1 MKRFMLII
9 LAVST
14 VLVSGVSCSKED
26 PQQKLPEGALPG
38 EFSISATKKVHFS
51 QGNLVATID
60 ASGVPVA
67 WKFATKQHDYLGEGG
82 ANGTIGTAAGDVD
95 LFCWSTDAASNNW
108 GIYTQ
113 TEITES
119 VTNGNFNDWGKNIG
133 NGNVWRTLSTEEWQY
148 LFSYDGSE
156 HGGIDYDN
164 DTRRGKYK
172 NGVTVCGKEYCVVL
186 LPDNWDTSLISL
198 DTFASTTE
206 YNEETTVKW
215 SAMEAAGAVCL
226 PAAGY
231 RKGLFMCAVDDLGNY
246 WTSSAYDDEEYAFSE
261 SFLGDIIYADDY
273 DLRHLGFNVRLI
285 TDVK

>member
-1 MKRFMLII
+1 MKKVFTIISLTALLIGI
-9 LAVST
+9 LS
-14 VLVSGVSCSKED
+14 SCSKED
-26 PQQKLPEGALPG
+26 PQKKLPEGALPG
-38 EFSISATKKVHFS
+38 EFSISAAKKVHFS
-51 QGNLVATID
+51 QGNLVATVN

-82 ANGTIGTAAGDVD
+82 ANHTIGSSAGDVD
-95 LFCWSTDAASNNW
+95 LFCWSSDASSNNW
-108 GIYTQ
+108 GIYTE
-113 TEITES
+113 TEITKG

-156 HGGIDYDN
+156 HGGTNYDN

-172 NGVTVCGKEYCVVL
+172 YGVTVCGKECCVVL
-186 LPDNWDTSLISL
+186 LPDNWDTSLLSL
-198 DTFASTTE
+198 DIFANTTE
-206 YNEETTVKW
+206 YNEETSVKW

-231 RKGLFMCAVDDLGNY
+231 RKGLIMYAVDSLGNY
-246 WTSSAYDDEEYAFSE
+246 WTSSAYDDDYALSE

-273 DLRHLGFNVRLI
+273 DIRYLGFSVRLV
-285 TDVK
+285 TNVE

>member
-1 MKRFMLII
+1 MKKVFIIIPLTALII
-9 LAVST
+9 GIL
-14 VLVSGVSCSKED
+14 GSCSKED
-26 PQQKLPEGALPG
+26 PQKKLPEGALPG
-38 EFSISATKKVHFS
+38 EFSISAAKKVHFS
-51 QGNLVATID
+51 QGNLVATVN
-60 ASGVPVA
+60 ASGAPVA

-82 ANGTIGTAAGDVD
+82 ANHTIGSSAGDVD
-95 LFCWSTDAASNNW
+95 LFCWSSDAASNNW
-108 GIYTQ
+108 GIYTE
-113 TEITES
+113 TEITKG

-156 HGGIDYDN
+156 HGGTNYNN

-172 NGVTVCGKEYCVVL
+172 YGVTVCGKECCVVL
-186 LPDNWDTSLISL
+186 LPDNWDTSLLSL
-198 DTFASTTE
+198 DIFANTTE

-231 RKGLFMCAVDDLGNY
+231 RKGLIMYAVDSLGNY
-246 WTSSAYDDEEYAFSE
+246 WTSSAYDDDYALSE

-273 DLRHLGFNVRLI
+273 DIRYLGFSVRLV
-285 TDVK
+285 TNVE

>member
-1 MKRFMLII
+1 MKKVFTIISLTALII
-9 LAVST
+9 GILC
-14 VLVSGVSCSKED
+14 SCSKED
-26 PQQKLPEGALPG
+26 PQKKLPEGALPG
-38 EFSISATKKVHFS
+38 EFSVSAAKKVHFS
-51 QGNLVATID
+51 QGNLVATVN

-82 ANGTIGTAAGDVD
+82 ANHTIGSSAGDVD
-95 LFCWSTDAASNNW
+95 LFCWSSDAASNNW
-108 GIYTQ
+108 GIYTE
-113 TEITES
+113 TEITKG

-156 HGGIDYDN
+156 HGGTNYDN

-172 NGVTVCGKEYCVVL
+172 YGVTVCGKECCVVL
-186 LPDNWDTSLISL
+186 LPDNWDTSLLSL
-198 DTFASTTE
+198 DIFANTTE

-231 RKGLFMCAVDDLGNY
+231 RKGLIMYAVDSLGNY
-246 WTSSAYDDEEYAFSE
+246 WTSSAYDDDYALSE

-273 DLRHLGFNVRLI
+273 DIRYLGFSVRLV
-285 TDVK
+285 TNVE

>member
-1 MKRFMLII
+1 MKKVFTIISLTALII
-9 LAVST
+9 GIL
-14 VLVSGVSCSKED
+14 GSCSKED
-26 PQQKLPEGALPG
+26 PQKKLPEGALPG
-38 EFSISATKKVHFS
+38 EFSVSAAKKVHFS
-51 QGNLVATID
+51 QGNLVATVN

-82 ANGTIGTAAGDVD
+82 ANHTIGSSAGDVD
-95 LFCWSTDAASNNW
+95 LFCWSSDAASNNW
-108 GIYTQ
+108 GIYTE
-113 TEITES
+113 TEITKG

-156 HGGIDYDN
+156 HGGTNYDN

-172 NGVTVCGKEYCVVL
+172 YGVTVCGKECCVVL
-186 LPDNWDTSLISL
+186 LPDNWDTSLLSL
-198 DTFASTTE
+198 DKFANTTE

-231 RKGLFMCAVDDLGNY
+231 RKGLIMYAVDSLGNY
-246 WTSSAYDDEEYAFSE
+246 WTSSAYDDDYAFSE

-273 DLRHLGFNVRLI
+273 DIRYLGFSVRLV
-285 TDVK
+285 TNVE

>member
-1 MKRFMLII
+1 MKKVFTIISLTALII
-9 LAVST
+9 GIL
-14 VLVSGVSCSKED
+14 GSCSKED
-26 PQQKLPEGALPG
+26 PQKKLPEGTLPG
-38 EFSISATKKVHFS
+38 EFSISAAKKVHFS
-51 QGNLVATID
+51 QGNLVATVN

-82 ANGTIGTAAGDVD
+82 ANHTIGSSAGDVD
-95 LFCWSTDAASNNW
+95 LFCWSSDAASNNW
-108 GIYTQ
+108 GIYTE
-113 TEITES
+113 TEITKG

-156 HGGIDYDN
+156 HGGTNYDN

-172 NGVTVCGKEYCVVL
+172 YGVTVCGKECCVVL
-186 LPDNWDTSLISL
+186 LPDNWDTSLLSL
-198 DTFASTTE
+198 DIFANTTE

-231 RKGLFMCAVDDLGNY
+231 RKGLIMYAVDSLGNY
-246 WTSSAYDDEEYAFSE
+246 WTSSAYDDDYALSE

-273 DLRHLGFNVRLI
+273 DIRYLGFSVRLV
-285 TDVK
+285 TNVE

>member
-1 MKRFMLII
+1 MKKVFIIISLTALII
-9 LAVST
+9 GIL
-14 VLVSGVSCSKED
+14 GSCSKED
-26 PQQKLPEGALPG
+26 PQKKLPEGALPG
-38 EFSISATKKVHFS
+38 EFSISAAKKVHFS
-51 QGNLVATID
+51 QGNLVATVN
-60 ASGVPVA
+60 ASGAPVA

-82 ANGTIGTAAGDVD
+82 ANHTIGSSAGDVD
-95 LFCWSTDAASNNW
+95 LFCWSSDAASNNW
-108 GIYTQ
+108 GIYTE
-113 TEITES
+113 TEITKG

-156 HGGIDYDN
+156 HGGTNYDN

-172 NGVTVCGKEYCVVL
+172 YGVTVCGKECCVVL
-186 LPDNWDTSLISL
+186 LPDNWDTSLLSL
-198 DTFASTTE
+198 DIFANTTE

-231 RKGLFMCAVDDLGNY
+231 RKGLIMYAVDSLGNY
-246 WTSSAYDDEEYAFSE
+246 WTSSAYDDDYALSE

-273 DLRHLGFNVRLI
+273 DIRYLGFSVRLV
-285 TDVK
+285 TNVE

>member
-1 MKRFMLII
+1 MKKVFTIISLTALII
-9 LAVST
+9 GIL
-14 VLVSGVSCSKED
+14 GSCSKED
-26 PQQKLPEGALPG
+26 PQKKLPKGALPG
-38 EFSISATKKVHFS
+38 EFSISAAKKVHFS
-51 QGNLVATID
+51 QGNLVATVN

-82 ANGTIGTAAGDVD
+82 ANHTIGSSAGDVD
-95 LFCWSTDAASNNW
+95 LFCWSSDAASNNW
-108 GIYTQ
+108 GIYTE
-113 TEITES
+113 TEITKG

-156 HGGIDYDN
+156 HGGTNYDN

-172 NGVTVCGKEYCVVL
+172 YGVTVCGKECCVVL
-186 LPDNWDTSLISL
+186 LPDNWDTSLLSL
-198 DTFASTTE
+198 DIFANTTE

-231 RKGLFMCAVDDLGNY
+231 RKGLIMYAVDSLGNY
-246 WTSSAYDDEEYAFSE
+246 WTSSAYDDDYALSE

-273 DLRHLGFNVRLI
+273 DIRYLGFSVRLV
-285 TDVK
+285 TNVE

>member
-1 MKRFMLII
+1 MKKVFTIISLTALII
-9 LAVST
+9 GIL
-14 VLVSGVSCSKED
+14 GSCSKED
-26 PQQKLPEGALPG
+26 PQKKLPEGALPG
-38 EFSISATKKVHFS
+38 EFSISAAKKVHFS
-51 QGNLVATID
+51 QGNLVATVN

-82 ANGTIGTAAGDVD
+82 ANHTIGSSAGDVD
-95 LFCWSTDAASNNW
+95 LFCWSSDAASNNW
-108 GIYTQ
+108 GIYTE
-113 TEITES
+113 TEITKG

-156 HGGIDYDN
+156 HGGTNYDN

-172 NGVTVCGKEYCVVL
+172 YGVTVCGKECCVVL
-186 LPDNWDTSLISL
+186 LPDNWDTSLLSL
-198 DTFASTTE
+198 DIFANTTE

-231 RKGLFMCAVDDLGNY
+231 RKGLIMYAVDSLGNY
-246 WTSSAYDDEEYAFSE
+246 WTSSAYDDDYALSE

-273 DLRHLGFNVRLI
+273 DIRYLGFSVRLV
-285 TDVK
+285 TNVE

>member
-1 MKRFMLII
+1 MKKVLTII
-9 LAVST
+9 YLTALT
-14 VLVSGVSCSKED
+14 IGILGSCSKED

-38 EFSISATKKVHFS
+38 EFSISAAKKVHFS
-51 QGNLVATID
+51 QGNLVATVNT
-60 ASGVPVA
+60 SGIPVA

-82 ANGTIGTAAGDVD
+82 ANHTIGSSAGDVD
-95 LFCWSTDAASNNW
+95 LFCWSSDAASNNW
-108 GIYTQ
+108 GIYTE
-113 TEITES
+113 TEITKG

-156 HGGIDYDN
+156 HGGTNYDN

-172 NGVTVCGKEYCVVL
+172 YGVTVCGKECCVVL
-186 LPDNWDTSLISL
+186 LPDNWDTSLLSL
-198 DTFASTTE
+198 DIFANTTE

-231 RKGLFMCAVDDLGNY
+231 RKGLIMYAVDDLGNY
-246 WTSSAYDDEEYAFSE
+246 WTSSAYDDDYALSE

-273 DLRHLGFNVRLI
+273 DIRYLGFSVRLV
-285 TDVK
+285 TNVE

>member
-1 MKRFMLII
+1 MKKVFTIISLTALLIGI
-9 LAVST
+9 LS
-14 VLVSGVSCSKED
+14 SCSKED
-26 PQQKLPEGALPG
+26 PQKKLPEGALPG
-38 EFSISATKKVHFS
+38 EFSISAAKKVHFS
-51 QGNLVATID
+51 QGNLVATVN

-82 ANGTIGTAAGDVD
+82 ANHTIGSSAGDVD
-95 LFCWSTDAASNNW
+95 LFCWSSDASSNNW
-108 GIYTQ
+108 GIYTE
-113 TEITES
+113 TEITKG

-156 HGGIDYDN
+156 HGGTNYDN

-172 NGVTVCGKEYCVVL
+172 YGVTVCGKECCVVL
-186 LPDNWDTSLISL
+186 LPDNWDTSLLSL
-198 DTFASTTE
+198 DIFANTTE
-206 YNEETTVKW
+206 YNEETSVKW

-231 RKGLFMCAVDDLGNY
+231 RKGLIMYAVDDLGNY
-246 WTSSAYDDEEYAFSE
+246 WTSSAYDDDYALSE

-273 DLRHLGFNVRLI
+273 DIRYLGFSVRLV
-285 TDVK
+285 TNVE

>member
-38 EFSISATKKVHFS
+38 EFSISAAKKVHFS

-67 WKFATKQHDYLGEGG
+67 WKFATKQHDYLGECG

-95 LFCWSTDAASNNW
+95 LFCWSTDATSNNW
-108 GIYTQ
+108 GIYTM
-113 TEITES
+113 TEITEG
-119 VTNGNFNDWGKNIG
+119 VTDGNFNDWGKNIG

-156 HGGIDYDN
+156 HGGVDYDN
-164 DTRRGKYK
+164 DTNLYKVVDYFIPKDGNRYEQSLKEIFTPSVRRQIEDFDMSNEIKKLIFKIEEAK
-172 NGVTVCGKEYCVVL
+172 NSYYG
-186 LPDNWDTSLISL
+186 
-198 DTFASTTE
+198 
-206 YNEETTVKW
+206 
-215 SAMEAAGAVCL
+215 
-226 PAAGY
+226 
-231 RKGLFMCAVDDLGNY
+231 
-246 WTSSAYDDEEYAFSE
+246 
-261 SFLGDIIYADDY
+261 
-273 DLRHLGFNVRLI
+273 RH
-285 TDVK
+285 

>member
-1 MKRFMLII
+1 MKKVLTIISLTALII
-9 LAVST
+9 GIL
-14 VLVSGVSCSKED
+14 GSCSKED
-26 PQQKLPEGALPG
+26 PQKKLPEGALPG
-38 EFSISATKKVHFS
+38 EFSISAAKKVHFS
-51 QGNLVATID
+51 QGNLVATVN

-82 ANGTIGTAAGDVD
+82 ANHTIGSSAGDVD
-95 LFCWSTDAASNNW
+95 LFCWSSDAASNNW
-108 GIYTQ
+108 GIYTE
-113 TEITES
+113 TEITKG

-156 HGGIDYDN
+156 HGGTNYDN

-172 NGVTVCGKEYCVVL
+172 YGVTVCGKECCVVL
-186 LPDNWDTSLISL
+186 LPDNWDTSLLSL
-198 DTFASTTE
+198 DIFANTTE

-231 RKGLFMCAVDDLGNY
+231 RKGLIMYAVDSLGNY
-246 WTSSAYDDEEYAFSE
+246 WTSSAYDDDYALSE

-273 DLRHLGFNVRLI
+273 DIRYLGFSVRLV
-285 TDVK
+285 TNVE

>member
-1 MKRFMLII
+1 MKKVFTIISLTALII
-9 LAVST
+9 GIL
-14 VLVSGVSCSKED
+14 GSCSKED
-26 PQQKLPEGALPG
+26 PQKKLPEGALPG
-38 EFSISATKKVHFS
+38 EFSVSAAKKVHFS
-51 QGNLVATID
+51 QGNLVATVN

-82 ANGTIGTAAGDVD
+82 ANHTIGSSAGDVD
-95 LFCWSTDAASNNW
+95 LFCWSSDAASNNW
-108 GIYTQ
+108 GIYTE
-113 TEITES
+113 TEITKG

-156 HGGIDYDN
+156 HGGTNYDN

-172 NGVTVCGKEYCVVL
+172 NGVTVCGKECCVVL
-186 LPDNWDTSLISL
+186 LPDNWDTSLLSL
-198 DTFASTTE
+198 DTFANTTE

-231 RKGLFMCAVDDLGNY
+231 RKGLIMYAVDSLGNY
-246 WTSSAYDDEEYAFSE
+246 WTSSAYDDDYALSE

-273 DLRHLGFNVRLI
+273 DVRYLGFSVRLV
-285 TDVK
+285 TNVE